1 MVGDVPGICALHFC
15 RGVVR
20 ETLMARAKIL
30 LAQVTDLP
38 PVCVCC
44 GDPATRVRRQEF
56 RLDGALSAAVLA
68 ASVLAGGLAW
78 TEHGVTLVLP
88 VCESHR
94 RRGRR
99 STQTLVR
106 GMALTAGLG
115 AAAYLGAQFDGPAS
129 NYLSVAAML
138 AFIVTLVVGMHEVDD
153 GLKVKSLTADAVT
166 LAGVHRTFAE
176 AVGRRSAGAAEPLTG
191 L

>member
-1 MVGDVPGICALHFC
+1 
-15 RGVVR
+15 
-20 ETLMARAKIL
+20 MARAKIPL
-30 LAQVTDLP
+30 SQVTDLP

-44 GDPATRVRRQEF
+44 GEPATRVRQQEF
-56 RLDGALSAAVLA
+56 RLDGALSAAALT

-78 TEHGVTLVLP
+78 TERGVTLALP
-88 VCESHR
+88 VCEYHR

-99 STQTLVR
+99 STQTLVQ

-115 AAAYLGAQFDGPAS
+115 AAAYLAAQLNGPAS
-129 NYLSVAAML
+129 SYLTVAAMF
-138 AFIVTLVVGMHEVDD
+138 AIIVTLVVGMHEVDD
-153 GLKVKSLTADAVT
+153 GLKVKSLTADAVI